1 MARNKS
7 LIKAKQLQDRLR
19 NNFYLLVTAT
29 LLYIAFMP
37 LEGSFEWMGLGFIS
51 YFIFSNLAR
60 QGRNSDLIEILE
72 DAEEEEEETP

>member
-1 MARNKS
+1 
-7 LIKAKQLQDRLR
+7 
-19 NNFYLLVTAT
+19 
-29 LLYIAFMP
+29 MP

-72 DAEEEEEETP
+72 DAEEEEETP